1 MTPFRIAAAELR
13 RITAG
18 KLPKLAVLALVLV
31 PLMYGSLYLYANWDP
46 YGNLNEVPAAIVVE
60 DRGAT
65 KDGKTTHAG
74 EDVAN
79 ELVDGHK
86 FDWHRTDRADAEDG
100 VRNGRYTF
108 SLTFP
113 ADFSEALTSSGDF
126 QPKQGT
132 IVVTTNDANNYLVG
146 TIANK
151 VTDEIR
157 RAVTAKV
164 GKEAADKF
172 LLGFSTIAQ
181 KMREAADG
189 SAKLA
194 DGNAQVD
201 ANLRRLNEEGQR
213 KLLNGVEE
221 MYGKT
226 KDMPAQSKQLDDG
239 MKQLAGGLG
248 QMRDKTR
255 DMPAK
260 TKQLAD
266 GAKQVADGS
275 GQLAG
280 GAVQLADGARRVADG
295 NAELASKASEA
306 GRIAQQVT
314 DDVSNGEINKL
325 ARQACAEHP
334 GLPGCDLVDKANT
347 RLRELNG
354 QIQQKVSDVNRLSEG
369 ARQVA
374 DGNTK
379 LAQSATKLAD
389 GARQVADGT
398 GVLASSST
406 ELVNGI
412 AQLNDGAGKLSDGTG
427 KLAAAAPQLVDG
439 VTKLR
444 DGERE
449 VVNKTQQLIDEGT
462 AKTKDGAKEL
472 ASKIGEGAGKVPNPD
487 DPTRKATAE
496 TISDPVAINKL
507 SEADAGKYGAGLAPF
522 FLGLS
527 LWIGAFVLFLLLKPL
542 NARAL
547 AAGQP
552 SLRVAVGGWLPAA
565 LLGAAQVTLLYTV
578 VTTLIGVDPAHPV
591 ATFGFLLLTS
601 LAFTALLHG
610 LNSFLGS
617 VGKFVALVLLVLQL
631 TTAGGTFPWQ
641 TTPAPL
647 HPLHMVL
654 PLSYVVD
661 GLRHLIYGGSLS
673 GMGVDVAVIVGWLVA
688 GLALSTLAARQQKVW
703 TPKKLKPELVL

>member
-1 MTPFRIAAAELR
+1 MTPFRLAAAELR

-46 YGNLNEVPAAIVVE
+46 YANLGEVPAAIVVD

-65 KDGKTTHAG
+65 KDDKPMRAG
-74 EDVAN
+74 EDVAK
-79 ELVDGHK
+79 ELVDGRK

-113 ADFSEALTSSGDF
+113 ADFSEALTSAGDF
-126 QPKQGT
+126 RPKQGT
-132 IVVTTNDANNYLVG
+132 IIVTTNDANNYLVG

-172 LLGFSTIAQ
+172 LLGFNTIAQ

-189 SAKLA
+189 SARLA

-201 ANLRRLNEEGQR
+201 ANLRRLNTEGQR
-213 KLLNGVEE
+213 KLLNGLDE

-239 MKQLAGGLG
+239 MKQVAGGLG
-248 QMRDKTR
+248 QLQDKTR

-260 TKQLAD
+260 TRKLAD
-266 GAKQVADGS
+266 GATQVAEGAN
-275 GQLAG
+275 QLS
-280 GAVQLADGARRVADG
+280 DGARKVAAG
-295 NAELASKASEA
+295 NAELAAKASEV
-306 GRIAQQVT
+306 GRAAQQVT
-314 DDVSNGEINKL
+314 DHLNNDDVHKL

-334 GLPGCDLVDKANT
+334 GLPGCDLVGKANT
-347 RLRELNG
+347 RLNELNG
-354 QIQQKVSDVNRLSEG
+354 QLQGKVADVNRLSDG
-369 ARQVA
+369 AKQVADGAKRMSDGAKQVA
-374 DGNTK
+374 DGNNQ
-379 LAQSATKLAD
+379 LAA
-389 GARQVADGT
+389 
-398 GVLASSST
+398 SST

-412 AQLNDGAGKLSDGTG
+412 GRLSDGARQLSDGTG
-427 KLAAAAPQLVDG
+427 RLAASAPQLVDG
-439 VTKLR
+439 VTRLR

-449 VVNKTQQLIDEGT
+449 VVTNTDKLINEGT
-462 AKTKDGAKEL
+462 AKARDGAQEL
-472 ASKIGEGAGKVPNPD
+472 ATKIGEGAGKVPNPD

-527 LWIGAFVLFLLLKPL
+527 LWIGAFVLFLLIKPL

-552 SLRVAVGGWLPAA
+552 ALRIALGGWLPAA
-565 LLGAAQVTLLYTV
+565 LLGAAQVTLLYTI
-578 VTTLIGVDPAHPV
+578 VTTLIGVSPAHPV
-591 ATFGFLLLTS
+591 ATFGLLLLTS

-688 GLALSTLAARQQKVW
+688 GLALSALAARQQKVW